1 MKNSRMKIS
10 GAAVISAIA
19 IGVIGFTGGCKSQEV
34 LKDRPFIPA
43 PSSQEPS
50 NPPSA
55 APAVVTP
62 IVAKPA
68 LPPPPPPPAAANL
81 APVQTIPK

>member
-1 MKNSRMKIS
+1 MKKKSMNIL
-10 GAAVISAIA
+10 GFAIISATA
-19 IGVIGFTGGCKSQEV
+19 IGAIGFTGGCKSQEV